1 MTDIRTKE
9 ERQLLAF
16 NILRDLQ
23 TSGMDADAY
32 PAIRQFK
39 EILKQYANQDDAY
52 AGFNGSLPF
61 PEAGEQCKL
70 VYQLPMRKTAK
81 PNVVVSRPEPPAQQR
96 QRPGMRRLK
105 TPTKA
110 QQALLQEKE
119 TLRQQ
124 KRLTPTETAIPQQP
138 NTPLELPLPVT
149 PSRPAI
155 L

>member
-1 MTDIRTKE
+1 MTDIRSKE
-9 ERQLLAF
+9 ERQMLAF
-16 NILRDLQ
+16 NMLRDLQ
-23 TSGMDADAY
+23 ASGMDADAY

-70 VYQLPMRKTAK
+70 VYQLPMRKSAK
-81 PNVVVSRPEPPAQQR
+81 PNVVVSRPEPPAAQQR
-96 QRPGMRRLK
+96 HRPGTRRLK

-110 QQALLQEKE
+110 QQALLEEKE
-119 TLRQQ
+119 KVRQQ
-124 KRLTPTETAIPQQP
+124 KRMLTHTEPPPTSTESPA
-138 NTPLELPLPVT
+138 
-149 PSRPAI
+149 RPAI